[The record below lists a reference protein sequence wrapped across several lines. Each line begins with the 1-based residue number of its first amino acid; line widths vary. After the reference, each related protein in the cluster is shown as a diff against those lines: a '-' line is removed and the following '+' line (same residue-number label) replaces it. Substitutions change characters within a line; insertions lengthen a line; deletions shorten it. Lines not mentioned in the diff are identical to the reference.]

1 MNKRSEAIL
10 KFLDHGH
17 WMTPS
22 LIHENMQT
30 VTWSYNTTLNRLEQ
44 LVEDDFVER
53 DSNDRGWY
61 KITEK
66 GEARVD

>member
-10 KFLDHGH
+10 TFLTHGY

-22 LIHENMQT
+22 LIHENMET

-44 LVEDDFVER
+44 LVDDGYVER

-66 GEARVD
+66 GVSTVD

>member
-10 KFLDHGH
+10 DFLAHGY

-22 LIHENMQT
+22 LIHENMGA

-44 LVEDDFVER
+44 LVDDGYVKR
-53 DSNDRGWY
+53 DSNGRGWY
-61 KITEK
+61 KITKK
-66 GEARVD
+66 GANELN

>member
-1 MNKRSEAIL
+1 MNKRSKAIL
-10 KFLDHGH
+10 SFLSHGY

-44 LVEDDFVER
+44 LVDDGYVKTHS
-53 DSNDRGWY
+53 DTKGWY
-61 KITEK
+61 KITEE
-66 GEARVD
+66 GAEEI